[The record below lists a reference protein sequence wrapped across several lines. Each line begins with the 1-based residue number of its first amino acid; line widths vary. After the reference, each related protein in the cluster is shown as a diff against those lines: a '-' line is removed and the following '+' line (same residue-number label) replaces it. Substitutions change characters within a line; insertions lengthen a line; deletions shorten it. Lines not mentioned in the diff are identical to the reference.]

1 MPPLKP
7 YDDDGPA
14 APASVAAGAAAP
26 GLSFASCSSYETPRL
41 AARRAMLA
49 ALRPPVDPD
58 AAAAGA
64 DEDEDDDEVEAEA
77 DAEGAYDEAAGA
89 A

>member
-1 MPPLKP
+1 MP
-7 YDDDGPA
+7 YDDDDPA
-14 APASVAAGAAAP
+14 APALVAAGAAAP

-58 AAAAGA
+58 AEAAGA
-64 DEDEDDDEVEAEA
+64 DEDEVDDEAEA
-77 DAEGAYDEAAGA
+77 EAEAEGAYEAAGA